1 MRSIGSGAVQLET
14 DGHRVDVVLDR
25 PDKRNAMNQALL
37 GDLHTALQEVDAMD
51 DARAMTLLGNG
62 PVFSAGMDLEMMKG
76 LVNSDR
82 AEMGRFH
89 DLLETLDDLSVPT
102 VAGIK
107 RAAIAGAFELT
118 LPVDFRIIDSE
129 AKYGVKE
136 VQLGTFPSGGA
147 TQRLPR
153 LIGLSKA
160 KQLVLTG
167 DFIDPAEAQQCGLV
181 HEVVDD
187 PDDVDDRAREWA
199 DDLTRNAPLG
209 MERAKGLLDSA
220 LDVPLEEGL
229 EYEAALGRET
239 VETQDYFEGF
249 AAQLEGREPEFQGE

>member
-1 MRSIGSGAVQLET
+1 MHSIGSGTVQLEH

-25 PDKRNAMNQALL
+25 PDKRNAMNQTLL
-37 GDLHTALQEVDAMD
+37 GDLHTALNEVDSMEGV
-51 DARAMTLLGNG
+51 RAMTLLGNG
-62 PVFSAGMDLEMMKG
+62 PVFSAGMDLDMMKS
-76 LVNSDR
+76 LATSDR

-89 DLLETLDDLSVPT
+89 DLLATLDDLSVPT

-118 LPVDFRIIDSE
+118 LPVDFRIIDRE

-136 VQLGTFPSGGA
+136 VQLGTFPHGGA

-167 DFIDPAEAQQCGLV
+167 DFIDPADAERCGLV
-181 HEVVDD
+181 HDVVDD
-187 PDDVDDRAREWA
+187 PDDVDDRARDWA

-229 EYEAALGRET
+229 EFESALGREM

-249 AAQLEGREPEFQGE
+249 AAHLEDREPEFQGE

>member
-1 MRSIGSGAVQLET
+1 MRSIGSGAVQVET
-14 DGHRVDVVLDR
+14 DGDRVDVVLDR
-25 PDKRNAMNQALL
+25 PDKRNAMNEDLL
-37 GDLHTALQEVDAMD
+37 GDLHTALEEVDSMED
-51 DARAMTLLGNG
+51 VRAMRLIGNG
-62 PVFSAGMDLEMMKG
+62 PVFSAGMDLEMMKSLADG
-76 LVNSDR
+76 DR
-82 AEMGRFH
+82 TEMGLFH
-89 DLLETLDDLSVPT
+89 ELLDTLDHLSVPT
-102 VAGIK
+102 VVGIK

-118 LPVDFRIIDSE
+118 LPVDFRIIDTE

-160 KQLVLTG
+160 KELVLTG
-167 DFIDPAEAQQCGLV
+167 EFIDPAEARQCGLV

-187 PDDVDDRAREWA
+187 PDDVDERARVWA

-209 MERAKGLLDSA
+209 MERAKGLLNSA
-220 LDVPLEEGL
+220 LDVPLAEGL
-229 EYEAALGRET
+229 EYESALGREM

-249 AAQLEGREPEFQGE
+249 AAQLEDREPEFQGE